1 MQPLRLVEM
10 RVEGGRD
17 AAHQE
22 ARILRQHQRRA
33 VELDNAVGNEIAQAR
48 GRLQHFVRSRTV
60 PRADRSEIDGKIAH
74 DAFDNLRA
82 QAIVALAVAAALLL
96 HMLVATWFAHARAER
111 RGLIT
116 AAAALVLYTGWL
128 LFVDVFAGWRS
139 HRWVKVI
146 PEMIGLEPHST
157 VIANLGIASITV
169 ILLLVGAALLLTR
182 PSPPEY

>member
-1 MQPLRLVEM
+1 MGAMTTPPAAATRVLPRLA
-10 RVEGGRD
+10 G
-17 AAHQE
+17 AA
-22 ARILRQHQRRA
+22 AAAMAACLVWIWLPPVLAGVSVRKVPTDVA
-33 VELDNAVGNEIAQAR
+33 PTPAQ
-48 GRLQHFVRSRTV
+48 T
-60 PRADRSEIDGKIAH
+60 
-74 DAFDNLRA
+74 
-82 QAIVALAVAAALLL
+82 VALAVAAALLL

-182 PSPPEY
+182 PAPPEY